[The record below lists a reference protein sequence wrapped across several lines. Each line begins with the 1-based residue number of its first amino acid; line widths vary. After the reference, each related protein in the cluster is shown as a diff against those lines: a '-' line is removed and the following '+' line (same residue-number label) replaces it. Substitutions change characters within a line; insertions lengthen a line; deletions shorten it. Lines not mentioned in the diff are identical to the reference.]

1 MGGRAAGVVFL
12 LLFVSSP
19 FGNHKR
25 GDRVQRLLFQ
35 SRLSGDMGR
44 PEGDTKTK
52 KVALEESKKKEIFP
66 VYIYIER
73 DGH

>member
-1 MGGRAAGVVFL
+1 MSFFF
-12 LLFVSSP
+12 FVSSRP

-25 GDRVQRLLFQ
+25 ADRVQRLLFQ

-52 KVALEESKKKEIFP
+52 KVALEESKKKEIFFAFSG
-66 VYIYIER
+66 I
-73 DGH
+73 